1 MEEKVKKFFS
11 EIFVNTYD
19 YPFIIGFLEAN
30 GIDGIVPSL
39 KQKNNRTCVNYEM
52 FKDWWKQNYEAEHQE
67 GTMVR
72 IEDGS
77 FDVHTEVNPEEGL
90 IEYTITQGNKSA
102 VITLDENAN
111 TFMLCNIRK
120 AGHILLEHSK
130 LKDFGDFLHKCKIYE
145 ILGWE

>member
-30 GIDGIVPSL
+30 GVYGIVPSL
-39 KQKNNRTCVNYEM
+39 KKDGNKNCVNYEM
-52 FKDWWKQNYEAEHQE
+52 FKEWWNQNYEAENPE
-67 GTMVR
+67 CVMVS
-72 IEDGS
+72 IEDGD
-77 FDVHTEVNPEEGL
+77 FEFNADVNHENGL
-90 IEYTITQGNKSA
+90 IEYTITQGDKSA
-102 VITLDENAN
+102 VIKLDEDAN

-120 AGHILLEHSK
+120 AGRILLERSK

-145 ILGWE
+145 ILG